1 MDSLV
6 AGFESEKQ
14 VSWKDTLIGLLL
26 AIVASIIAT
35 VIAFYIVDAAGL
47 IPDSV
52 TIERMNGDNG
62 AIGVGDVIGTVL
74 FDWVIA
80 GIVLLLL
87 RAFTKRP
94 LRIFL
99 IIAVVALVASFALPA
114 IQIDDIPAKMVVGL
128 DILHVVAAV
137 SGLGVLYRYFGS
149 RA

>member
-14 VSWKDTLIGLLL
+14 VSWKDTLIGLLV
-26 AIVASIIAT
+26 AIVASIVAT

-87 RAFTKRP
+87 RAFTRRP

>member
-14 VSWKDTLIGLLL
+14 ISWKDTAIGLLL

-35 VIAFYIVDAAGL
+35 VIAFYVVDAAGL

-52 TIERMNGDNG
+52 TIERMDGDIG
-62 AIGVGDVIGTVL
+62 PIGVGDVIGSVV
-74 FDWVIA
+74 FDWIIA

-87 RAFTKRP
+87 RAFTSRP
-94 LRIFL
+94 LRNFL
-99 IIAVVALVASFALPA
+99 IIAIVALVASFALPA

-137 SGLGVLYRYFGS
+137 AGLGVLYRYLGS